1 MRSQHR
7 PRHYI
12 REVWVLLLRPL
23 FRYSSTRDAFVLRAI
38 GNTSGPVLRIDRR
51 RRSERRYTGVERRRV
66 GVA

>member
-51 RRSERRYTGVERRRV
+51 RRSERR
-66 GVA
+66 